1 VTSERDD
8 SRLVEYLYGELSA
21 DEARAYERSLADDGE
36 ASADARALASVLALA
51 REVDPAVDPPSF
63 LDAKIMA
70 AARAQAEAQVE
81 ATRSRGWRRWLS
93 GSSVGGA
100 LIAVAASA
108 LVVLNLDLLEPR
120 IVEPTAAPRAPSP
133 QREASSNVVAK
144 REAQPVGEP
153 PPPAA
158 TAAAP
163 IAPAKEAQEAVED
176 AQREL
181 RSLELRGALAKD
193 ADRADEGGGGVGV
206 GGLGASRARGAG
218 SAGSAD
224 KRTALREEA
233 AAERESP
240 DPDARSTGA
249 RRQAGA
255 DSYAGVDAPAEAPAE
270 PAEPAERAKSKQLSL
285 AEDEASK
292 GELDDASGAVA
303 EKKSAK
309 SKSDAVASVASGR
322 DDDGAVAA
330 GPAPAR
336 KPAPAAPAAAAQA
349 PAAAAPPASE
359 ASAGDALAPKGS
371 LESGRA
377 SVAGGKAG
385 EVDPGVVRAA
395 VAVVLSNA
403 EARIRAGD
411 LTGARR
417 ELLEGRSRWGSQPGA
432 AVLSLRL
439 ARLAEQQGQ
448 AAEARRWAQEALAR
462 TQDDGVRREAAA
474 LLTRVR

>member
-1 VTSERDD
+1 MTSERDE

-21 DEARAYERSLADDGE
+21 DEARVYERSLADDGD
-36 ASADARALASVLALA
+36 ATADARALASVLALS
-51 REVDPAVDPPSF
+51 REVDPPVDPPSF
-63 LDAKIMA
+63 LDAKIVA
-70 AARAQAEAQVE
+70 AARAQAEAH
-81 ATRSRGWRRWLS
+81 ADAARSRGWRRWLT

-120 IVEPTAAPRAPSP
+120 ITEPAGVARAPSA
-133 QREASSNVVAK
+133 QREVSPSVAAK
-144 REAQPVGEP
+144 LEAQPAGEP

-163 IAPAKEAQEAVED
+163 IAPAKEAQEAVAD

-193 ADRADEGGGGVGV
+193 ADRADEGGGVGGGGI
-206 GGLGASRARGAG
+206 GGLGASRTRGAG
-218 SAGSAD
+218 SAGAAD
-224 KRTALREEA
+224 KRSALREEA
-233 AAERESP
+233 AAAELESP
-240 DPDARSTGA
+240 DPDARPTGA

-255 DSYAGVDAPAEAPAE
+255 DSYAGLDAPAEAPAE
-270 PAEPAERAKSKQLSL
+270 PVERAKSKRISV
-285 AEDEASK
+285 AADEASK
-292 GELDDASGAVA
+292 SELDDASGAVA
-303 EKKSAK
+303 EKKAAT
-309 SKSDAVASVASGR
+309 SKSDAVASAR
-322 DDDGAVAA
+322 DDGAVAA

-336 KPAPAAPAAAAQA
+336 KPAPAAPTAQAAA
-349 PAAAAPPASE
+349 PATAAPPASE

-371 LESGRA
+371 IESGRA
-377 SVAGGKAG
+377 SAAGGKAG

-403 EARIRAGD
+403 EARIRSGD

-417 ELLEGRSRWGSQPGA
+417 ELMDGRSRWGAQPAA

-462 TQDDGVRREAAA
+462 TQDEGVRREAAA

>member
-1 VTSERDD
+1 MTSERDD

-21 DEARAYERSLADDGE
+21 DEERAYERSLADDPE
-36 ASADARALASVLALA
+36 ASADTRALASVLALA
-51 REVDPAVDPPSF
+51 READAPVEPPSF

-70 AARAQAEAQVE
+70 AARAQAEAQAE
-81 ATRSRGWRRWLS
+81 ATRASGWRRWLS

-133 QREASSNVVAK
+133 QHEASSNVAAK
-144 REAQPVGEP
+144 LEAQPAGE

-218 SAGSAD
+218 SAGPAD
-224 KRTALREEA
+224 KRAALREEA
-233 AAERESP
+233 ATAELESP
-240 DPDARSTGA
+240 DPDARPTGA

-255 DSYAGVDAPAEAPAE
+255 DSYAGLDAPAEA

-285 AEDEASK
+285 GADEASK
-292 GELDDASGAVA
+292 SELDDASGAVA
-303 EKKSAK
+303 EKKTAK
-309 SKSDAVASVASGR
+309 SKSDAVASAR
-322 DDDGAVAA
+322 DDDGAVAAA

-336 KPAPAAPAAAAQA
+336 KPAPAAPAAVAQA
-349 PAAAAPPASE
+349 PATAAPPASE

-371 LESGRA
+371 IESGRA
-377 SVAGGKAG
+377 SAAGGKAG

-403 EARIRAGD
+403 EARIRSGD

-417 ELLEGRSRWGSQPGA
+417 ELLEGRSRWGSQPAA

-439 ARLAEQQGQ
+439 ARLAEQRGQ
-448 AAEARRWAQEALAR
+448 VAEARRWAQEALAR
-462 TQDDGVRREAAA
+462 TQDDGVRREATA
-474 LLTRVR
+474 LLDRVR

>member
-21 DEARAYERSLADDGE
+21 DDERAYERSLADDPE
-36 ASADARALASVLALA
+36 ASAETRALASVLALA
-51 REVDPAVDPPSF
+51 READAPVEPPSF

-70 AARAQAEAQVE
+70 AARAQAEAQAEV
-81 ATRSRGWRRWLS
+81 TRSRGWRRWLS

-100 LIAVAASA
+100 LVAVAASA

-120 IVEPTAAPRAPSP
+120 IVEPTAAPREPSRRDELSP
-133 QREASSNVVAK
+133 HAAAK
-144 REAQPVGEP
+144 LEAQPVSEP

-163 IAPAKEAQEAVED
+163 IAPAKEAQEAVAD

-181 RSLELRGALAKD
+181 RNLELRGALAKD
-193 ADRADEGGGGVGV
+193 ADRADEGGGGGI

-218 SAGSAD
+218 SAGAAD
-224 KRTALREEA
+224 KRSALREEVA
-233 AAERESP
+233 AAELESP
-240 DPDARSTGA
+240 DPDARPTGA

-255 DSYAGVDAPAEAPAE
+255 DSYAGLDAPAEAPAE
-270 PAEPAERAKSKQLSL
+270 PVERAKSKRVSL
-285 AEDEASK
+285 AADEASK
-292 GELDDASGAVA
+292 GELDDVSGAVA
-303 EKKSAK
+303 EKKAAT
-309 SKSDAVASVASGR
+309 SKADAVASGR
-322 DDDGAVAA
+322 DDDGAVAAA

-336 KPAPAAPAAAAQA
+336 KPAPAAPAAAA
-349 PAAAAPPASE
+349 PPAPE
-359 ASAGDALAPKGS
+359 ASVGDSLAPKGS

-377 SVAGGKAG
+377 SAASGKGG
-385 EVDPGVVRAA
+385 EVDPGVVRAE

-417 ELLEGRSRWGSQPGA
+417 ELLEGRSRWGSQPAA

-448 AAEARRWAQEALAR
+448 VAEARRWAQEALAR

-474 LLTRVR
+474 LLGRVR